1 MATKIHIARKTAL
14 GLKDGFEC
22 MLSHKPNAETRKA
35 IREGRSS
42 KGKTFSSVEAM
53 FENILG
59 KNWRKSL

>member
-1 MATKIHIARKTAL
+1 MVTKIRTTRKTGL

-22 MLSHKPNAETRKA
+22 TLSHKPNAETRKA
-35 IREGRSS
+35 IREGRST

-53 FENILG
+53 FEDILG